1 MPSLSQMAQNVRVRL
16 GECRINRPSKRAV
29 LQAVVTHVQN
39 SLFNRISPTEKG
51 WAVGE
56 VGLPV
61 AAGQDV
67 YTLNVGS
74 EFGFAEEVY
83 TTDPSNP
90 SHIPRSI
97 PIWNR
102 HDMHFNWGYPNNI
115 ASSFLTPDGSPNT
128 ATRMAFYRD
137 DVGDVS
143 VKVFPIPQLAAQYV
157 VYYTIG
163 DFISTAGFDSIPLLS
178 QYHALCEVQAT
189 MFLLPQAEWS
199 DDKKENREMRKDFAT
214 SLQAEM
220 GLLGPVFE
228 NAIRNQQGSKMACVN
243 TLSFD

>member
-1 MPSLSQMAQNVRVRL
+1 MPSLKQMSDNVRLRL
-16 GECRINRPSKRAV
+16 GECRINRPSRRAV

-39 SLFNRISPTEKG
+39 TLFNRISPLEKG

-61 AAGQDV
+61 AANQDT
-67 YTLNVGS
+67 YTLNVGT
-74 EFGFAEEVY
+74 EFGLAEEVY
-83 TTDPSNP
+83 TADPSNP

-143 VKVFPIPQLAAQYV
+143 VKVFPPPQLAAQYV

-178 QYHALCEVQAT
+178 EYHALCEIRAAQA
-189 MFLLPQAEWS
+189 LLAQASWS
-199 DDKKENREMRKDFAT
+199 DDKKEDRESRKELGL
-214 SLQAEM
+214 SLKNEEAM
-220 GLLGPVFE
+220 FVPNFE

-243 TLSFD
+243 TLSID

>member
-1 MPSLSQMAQNVRVRL
+1 MPSLQQMAQNVRVRL

-39 SLFNRISPTEKG
+39 TLFNRISQLEKG
-51 WAVGE
+51 WTVGQTT
-56 VGLPV
+56 LPV
-61 AAGQDV
+61 AANQDT

-83 TTDPSNP
+83 TSDPSNP
-90 SHIPRSI
+90 SHIERSI

-115 ASSFLTPDGSPNT
+115 ANSFLTPDGSPNT

-143 VKVFPIPQLAAQYV
+143 VKVFPIPQLAAQYI

-163 DFISTAGFDSIPLLS
+163 DFIGTAGFDSIPLLS
-178 QYHALCEVQAT
+178 EYHALCEIRAAT
-189 MFLLPQAEWS
+189 ALLAQSSWS
-199 DDKKENREMRKDFAT
+199 DDRKEDRETRKELGMSLKNEEALFA
-214 SLQAEM
+214 
-220 GLLGPVFE
+220 VNFD
-228 NAIRNQQGSKMACVN
+228 NAVRNQQGSKMACVQ
-243 TLSFD
+243 TLSID